1 MWVILLYPLAIFTLW
16 NLFCGNFRLCQRKS
30 PSYTDC
36 TLYTTHNK
44 TKKEALAWFWRQF
57 CIAKRQKRYKMP
69 CLFSIFRHNDLPWNI
84 RKFIHNKLNTVNFTS
99 NLKTETP
106 WGTSPW
112 SHTDLTR
119 LVNGRVGGQVCYF
132 FYQSTVIGI
141 LITPICYTNLN
152 N

>member
-1 MWVILLYPLAIFTLW
+1 MNYSLDI
-16 NLFCGNFRLCQRKS
+16 
-30 PSYTDC
+30 
-36 TLYTTHNK
+36 
-44 TKKEALAWFWRQF
+44 KK
-57 CIAKRQKRYKMP
+57 YKMP
-69 CLFSIFRHNDLPWNI
+69 YSFSIFRHNDLPWNI